1 MLTRR
6 TKAALSTQN
15 SIFQQAIRVEKH
27 QERTPMSA
35 RSATKKKVKKPSE
48 KKLSTQELVA
58 ITEMYSATNYRPLP
72 VVITRAQ
79 GVWVWDCDGKKYLDF
94 LSAYSA
100 INQGHRH
107 PVIVRALI
115 KQAGRV
121 TLTSRAFY
129 NDKLGLFMKD
139 ICELA
144 GMEKALPMNSGAE
157 AVETAIKTARKWGYL
172 VKHVPENQAEIICC
186 DGNFHGRTTTIVSFS
201 TDRQYHDN
209 FGPYTPGFKII
220 PFGDSQ
226 ALEKAITPNT
236 VAFLVEPIQG
246 EAGVVVPPEGYL
258 RRAREICTNNN
269 VLLVTDEVQTGLGR
283 TGKMFCFEHEG
294 IRPDMLIIGKA
305 ISGGMFPVSVVLSS
319 KEILGV
325 FKPGDHGSTFGG
337 SPLASAVGRASIQVL
352 VKEKLPQRAA
362 ELGAAFKTRLE
373 TLAGPDRKIKLV
385 RGKGLLLA
393 LVLNDNIGPAR
404 GYCEKLIEHGMLCK
418 DTHDNIIRL
427 APPLVIKKKE
437 LDLAFKRIAD
447 VLE

>member
-1 MLTRR
+1 MP
-6 TKAALSTQN
+6 AHSVA
-15 SIFQQAIRVEKH
+15 
-27 QERTPMSA
+27 
-35 RSATKKKVKKPSE
+35 KKKTGSIRE
-48 KKLSTQELVA
+48 KKYTSKEIVE
-58 ITEMYSATNYRPLP
+58 ITEHYSAPNYRPLP
-72 VVITRAQ
+72 VVISRAL

-107 PVIVRALI
+107 PAIIQALI

-129 NDKLGLFMKD
+129 NDQLGFFMKD

-157 AVETAIKTARKWGYL
+157 AVETAIKTVRKWGYK
-172 VKHVPENQAEIICC
+172 VKQVPENKAEIICC
-186 DGNFHGRTTTIVSFS
+186 DGNFHGRTTTIISFS
-201 TDRQYHDN
+201 TDQQYRDG
-209 FGPYTPGFKII
+209 FGPYTPGFTII
-220 PFGDSQ
+220 PFGDAS

-258 RRAREICTNNN
+258 RRVREICTQNNILM
-269 VLLVTDEVQTGLGR
+269 VADEVQTGLGR

-294 IRPDMLIIGKA
+294 IRPDVLILGKA

-319 KEILGV
+319 KKILGV

-337 SPLASAVGRASIQVL
+337 SPIACAVGRASLKVL
-352 VKEKLPQRAA
+352 VKEKLAQRAA
-362 ELGAAFKTRLE
+362 KLGAAFKTKLE
-373 TLAGPDRKIKLV
+373 TLAGPDRKIQLV

-393 LVLNDNIGPAR
+393 LVLNDKIGPAR

-427 APPLVIKKKE
+427 APPLIITKQE
-437 LDLAFKRIAD
+437 LDLAFKYIKA
-447 VLE
+447 VLG